1 MGWIAPNWYI
11 IEGIKQ
17 DFLGEAGELNICVG
31 VDSKGLVLIDTGMPG
46 TINLIEKGLKPLNK
60 NLSDI
65 KTVIATHCHPNHIGN
80 LQILGEKYG
89 ISIGISGLEALEIM
103 HSQLTSNNG

>member
-60 NLSDI
+60 KLSDI
-65 KTVIATHCHPNHIGN
+65 KTVIATHCHPDHIGN

-89 ISIGISGLEALEIM
+89 
-103 HSQLTSNNG
+103 